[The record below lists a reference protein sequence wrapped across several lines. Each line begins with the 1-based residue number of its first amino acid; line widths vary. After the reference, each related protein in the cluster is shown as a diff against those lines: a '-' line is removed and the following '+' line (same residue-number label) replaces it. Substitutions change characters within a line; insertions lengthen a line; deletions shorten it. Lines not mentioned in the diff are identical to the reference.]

1 MQKDSDAD
9 NRRFA
14 TRVELP
20 PPPPMEPIPLAQ
32 PLTDLGRNAPQ
43 KRRMV
48 AKELPKKRQYP
59 APSVRF
65 KFPILRQNRAYPYN
79 PQTRSLRN
87 QRVTPIIP
95 RRPGPTIPKISQP
108 PNSNPYPPRSNLD
121 LSNISSRRDFEATR
135 KNPSQIIEERKPRV
149 QFAEP
154 PKHEQEIVEKM
165 IIPEIPD
172 FSKKSGVFFDN
183 VMNIPRKTTTEKP
196 QPGSQFDPE
205 VKFQSND
212 ELRRFVTF
220 SIKSLYTHRRKKRH
234 GWYVHHHKGFSFEVD
249 EKNQKRMKRNAE
261 YDTFTMTVKAPNGEQ
276 HTFTSDE
283 LLTDSFIGIEKGKRR
298 KYENPVSK
306 FTGVSWCNQNDRW
319 KVVVQGK
326 NLDTGR
332 KMNRQIGVFP
342 VSNEVEAA
350 YVFDIARIKSGKPP
364 QNFKSR
370 DHYLDTLKAYKRPM
384 SAKYKEQNVALIQS
398 WGKRLFE
405 HSELEAILPPNTKI
419 RYSRTQAT

>member
-1 MQKDSDAD
+1 MQGDLDD
-9 NRRFA
+9 NPRRFA
-14 TRVELP
+14 THVELP
-20 PPPPMEPIPLAQ
+20 PPPPMEPIPLPEPFA
-32 PLTDLGRNAPQ
+32 DLGRNAPQ
-43 KRRMV
+43 KRRRILKDV
-48 AKELPKKRQYP
+48 PPKKRQYP
-59 APSVRF
+59 APSIRF
-65 KFPILRQNRAYPYN
+65 KFPAARTNRAYPYN
-79 PQTRSLRN
+79 PQTSSLRN

-95 RRPGPTIPKISQP
+95 RRPGPAIPRIP
-108 PNSNPYPPRSNLD
+108 HRPISNPHPPRSNLD
-121 LSNISSRRDFEATR
+121 TYESSTHPASASSWR
-135 KNPSQIIEERKPRV
+135 NPSQSIEERKPRV
-149 QFAEP
+149 QFVEP
-154 PKHEQEIVEKM
+154 PKYQQEIVEKPT
-165 IIPEIPD
+165 IPESPD
-172 FSKKSGVFFDN
+172 LNEKSGVFFN
-183 VMNIPRKTTTEKP
+183 NLVNIPRKSETEKP

-205 VKFQSND
+205 VKFTSHA
-212 ELRRFVTF
+212 EFGRFVQF
-220 SIKSLYTHRRKKRH
+220 SILLFWCGEQRFQTGFGLEVAEKRQ
-234 GWYVHHHKGFSFEVD
+234 D
-249 EKNQKRMKRNAE
+249 RMKSNVE

-276 HTFTSDE
+276 LTFTSEE
-283 LLTDSFIGIEKGKRR
+283 LLTDSFIGVEKGKRR
-298 KYENPVSK
+298 KYENPISK

-384 SAKYKEQNVALIQS
+384 SAKYKEQTVALIQS